1 MGAARAVE
9 EVEVGVDGLAVAGE
23 ADGQAPL
30 HAVEEE
36 GLVAVDPGGALHLL
50 AGAGRDEHLG
60 LHPGDL
66 HVGRVGHR
74 GGHHAVFDEEDIGV
88 ELGAFV
94 ARAHQVDDAVEADG
108 AAVGQGRL
116 DQHHVV
122 ELEVLALGHA
132 HPELEGHRVEG
143 AEDAAHGGAHA
154 VASWC
159 SRRSMARR
167 TIWGSPRRRRR
178 CRSRPPMG

>member
-9 EVEVGVDGLAVAGE
+9 EVEVGVDRLAVAGE

-36 GLVAVDPGGALHLL
+36 GLVAVDSRRALHLL
-50 AGAGRDEHLG
+50 AGARGHEDLG
-60 LHPGDL
+60 LHAGHL

-74 GGHHAVFDEEDIGV
+74 GGHHPVFDEKHIGV
-88 ELGAFV
+88 ELGPFV
-94 ARAHQVDDAVEADG
+94 ACPHQVDDAVEADG

-116 DQHHVV
+116 DQHHVI
-122 ELEVLALGHA
+122 ELEVLALGDA
-132 HPELEGHRVEG
+132 HPELERHRVEG
-143 AEDAAHGGAHA
+143 AEDAAHGVAHA

-159 SRRSMARR
+159 RRSSMARR
-167 TIWGSPRRRRR
+167 TIWESPRRRRR
-178 CRSRPPMG
+178 CRSSPPMG